1 MDATSLSEAIAAG
14 HTSVRAVM
22 EATLAACEE
31 QSGLGAVARM
41 LDRKAALA
49 EIAAPG
55 PFSGVPIL
63 AKDLGSHARGLAPSA
78 GSRALRARN
87 PTASRDSDFFAAL
100 RASGVVPMGLSTVP
114 EFGFALSS
122 EPPGGPVARNPFDPD
137 LSPGGSSGGAAAAV
151 AAGMVAMAHAT
162 DAAGSIRVPAAAC
175 GLWGLKPSRGATPMG
190 PDFANHL
197 MGVVGELVLARS
209 LRDVASVFKTVARP
223 GLQAHAAAPDR
234 PRIALMIPAR
244 SDTSQAKATRDV
256 AALFVEAGAEI
267 EEIDAPDA
275 MGARAHALVGQIL
288 AVSLAEWLNAAEL
301 GPSDVSPMAQTLANR
316 GAAMAPTEVF
326 ALS

>member
-1 MDATSLSEAIAAG
+1 MDATSLSEAFAAG

-49 EIAAPG
+49 ESAAPG

-122 EPPGGPVARNPFDPD
+122 EPPGGPVARNPIGPD

-151 AAGMVAMAHAT
+151 AAGLVAMAHAT
-162 DAAGSIRVPAAAC
+162 DAAGSNRVPAA
-175 GLWGLKPSRGATPMG
+175 
-190 PDFANHL
+190 
-197 MGVVGELVLARS
+197 
-209 LRDVASVFKTVARP
+209 
-223 GLQAHAAAPDR
+223 
-234 PRIALMIPAR
+234 
-244 SDTSQAKATRDV
+244 
-256 AALFVEAGAEI
+256 
-267 EEIDAPDA
+267 
-275 MGARAHALVGQIL
+275 
-288 AVSLAEWLNAAEL
+288 
-301 GPSDVSPMAQTLANR
+301 
-316 GAAMAPTEVF
+316 
-326 ALS
+326 